1 MREPIVSAHT
11 ERAVESRGADRGSA
25 VTVIGLGSMGS
36 ALAGAV
42 LEAGYPTTVWN
53 RTAGKAEPLVRRGA
67 ARAATVAEAVSAS
80 PTVIACVLDYRAL
93 REILS
98 TAGDALA
105 GRTVVNL
112 TNGTPTEARETAA

>member
-67 ARAATVAEAVSAS
+67 ARRHSRGGGLGQPDRDRVCPGLSRSA
-80 PTVIACVLDYRAL
+80 
-93 REILS
+93 
-98 TAGDALA
+98 
-105 GRTVVNL
+105 
-112 TNGTPTEARETAA
+112 